1 MEEGVRKSP
10 SEEPAKGLGS
20 VTIGMDLGDKTSR
33 YGVLDHHT
41 GAQIKEGSVP
51 TSQKGMRQTFGAL
64 PRCRSAL
71 EVGPH
76 SPWVS
81 RLLNRLGHEVRVAH
95 ARQVKLISASSRKDD
110 RLDAQVLARLD
121 PELLRPVQHRS
132 EQAQLQMLAIRA
144 RAALVETRTSL
155 VNTAR
160 GLVKA
165 LGERLPPCD
174 ADQMALKRHRF
185 AAMNERTNESAAI

>member
-1 MEEGVRKSP
+1 
-10 SEEPAKGLGS
+10 
-20 VTIGMDLGDKTSR
+20 
-33 YGVLDHHT
+33 
-41 GAQIKEGSVP
+41 
-51 TSQKGMRQTFGAL
+51 
-64 PRCRSAL
+64 
-71 EVGPH
+71 
-76 SPWVS
+76 
-81 RLLNRLGHEVRVAH
+81 VAH

>member
-1 MEEGVRKSP
+1 VEEGVRKSP

-20 VTIGMDLGDKTSR
+20 VTIGMELGDKTSR
-33 YGVLDHHT
+33 YGVLDNHT

-64 PRCRSAL
+64 PLCRSAL
-71 EVGPH
+71 EVGTH

-110 RLDAQVLARLD
+110 RLDA
-121 PELLRPVQHRS
+121 
-132 EQAQLQMLAIRA
+132 QMLAIRA